1 MTNPQDR
8 QDRQATALFRYGLI
22 ADLIH
27 LPPGSRG
34 LYARLREK
42 AAADY
47 SIPGSRRIRVAPET
61 LRHWLKAWRRGGFDA
76 LLPKGRADQG
86 RSRALPQAVADALL
100 IAAVAGSVP
109 DAVSPA
115 PSTVHRLLSRA
126 GLMDQAGDAESGQD
140 RRRFAFAHP
149 GQLWM
154 SDVMHGPSVLLP
166 DSRIRRKTY
175 LIAFLDDA
183 TRVVPYCAFAMSE
196 NTQAFLPVF
205 KQALLR
211 RVIPQRL
218 YVDNGA
224 NSRSR
229 QLALVYAR
237 LGVALIHARPH
248 QPQGKGKQE
257 RFFRTVRSQLLA
269 TLSAA
274 DTDSLDALNRR
285 LWAWVEAEYHH
296 HPHRGLDGQTPLDRW
311 AASSITGEVGSGKT
325 TVCRQLASTLHPGL
339 HRLFYGPLSTG
350 NVMDMYKAIA
360 WQLGLPVERN
370 RASAYRA
377 IHAEV
382 CRLAVECRIH
392 PVLVVD
398 EAQHLRNDVLEDLRL
413 LTNYAMDS
421 EPRLCLLLIGLTE
434 LRRRLSMAVH
444 ESLAQR
450 IVVRYHLGGLARDEL
465 PGYLDY
471 RLRLA
476 DLRMHTPATPL
487 FGDEPFR
494 PTRPL
499 PPRQT
504 ARYPRA
510 VFVGRPAWLHHP
522 TSLTRR
528 RNPDDRSP
536 DITKLRDRDAGQQSA
551 RQHLVA
557 CTGPRQRGGDAV
569 GRAHPPVGAGAG
581 SQRAVRGA
589 PLCPAT
595 RTLGLQARTLREP
608 IDAQDLATTSPD
620 RGPEAVVMRTGLAAV
635 LTSTT
640 AARWVSST
648 NRSGQIRR
656 RNCWRPNQP
665 AYWRPAG
672 DSNTQ

>member
-1 MTNPQDR
+1 MTNPQDRQDR

-27 LPPGSRG
+27 LPAGSRG

-47 SIPGSRRIRVAPET
+47 SIPGSTRARVAPET

-100 IAAVAGSVP
+100 SLKEEQPQLSIPQLIAAVAGSAP

-115 PSTVHRLLSRA
+115 PSTVHRLLKRA
-126 GLMDQAGDAESGQD
+126 GLMDKAANAANAAESGQD

-211 RVIPQRL
+211 RGIPQRL

-224 NSRSR
+224 NYRSR
-229 QLALVYAR
+229 QLALVCAR

-274 DTDSLDALNRR
+274 DTDSLEALNRR

-311 AASSITGEVGSGKT
+311 AASSAAGEQPP
-325 TVCRQLASTLHPGL
+325 RLPDPGL
-339 HRLFYGPLSTG
+339 DLDALF
-350 NVMDMYKAIA
+350 
-360 WQLGLPVERN
+360 
-370 RASAYRA
+370 
-377 IHAEV
+377 
-382 CRLAVECRIH
+382 
-392 PVLVVD
+392 
-398 EAQHLRNDVLEDLRL
+398 
-413 LTNYAMDS
+413 
-421 EPRLCLLLIGLTE
+421 
-434 LRRRLSMAVH
+434 
-444 ESLAQR
+444 
-450 IVVRYHLGGLARDEL
+450 
-465 PGYLDY
+465 
-471 RLRLA
+471 
-476 DLRMHTPATPL
+476 L
-487 FGDEPFR
+487 FE
-494 PTRPL
+494 
-499 PPRQT
+499 
-504 ARYPRA
+504 
-510 VFVGRPAWLHHP
+510 
-522 TSLTRR
+522 TRR
-528 RNPDDRSP
+528 RVQRDRTVSLNGTLFEVDAALVGQTVTLRHDPSLPASRGIEVWHDARFVERARPLDAYANCFVRRNRPTQGIEADTPAPAPRPGGLSLRDLRSGKPDD
-536 DITKLRDRDAGQQSA
+536 Q
-551 RQHLVA
+551 
-557 CTGPRQRGGDAV
+557 
-569 GRAHPPVGAGAG
+569 
-581 SQRAVRGA
+581 
-589 PLCPAT
+589 
-595 RTLGLQARTLREP
+595 E
-608 IDAQDLATTSPD
+608 
-620 RGPEAVVMRTGLAAV
+620 
-635 LTSTT
+635 
-640 AARWVSST
+640 
-648 NRSGQIRR
+648 RR
-656 RNCWRPNQP
+656 
-665 AYWRPAG
+665 
-672 DSNTQ
+672 